1 MKIFAN
7 HPAKATSRWDW
18 ATLVVSLMAFAAAV
32 FFVADVA
39 RRQAQHDRMIREE
52 LAELRVMLDQCQ
64 ARAEQADQNL
74 LELRLDVAGIHHQLG
89 KQP

>member
-1 MKIFAN
+1 MKAFEN
-7 HPAKATSRWDW
+7 HPAKAISRWDW

-32 FFVADVA
+32 FFVADGA
-39 RRQAQHDRMIREE
+39 RRQAHHDRMIREE